1 MYDLGPVLE
10 QPLVRTYSYLTLCLS
25 LPSIAMPFTFNLTA
39 DAPKRPSADAEQ
51 SVAKK
56 PRFSTPSAASL
67 VVMDSIK
74 KPDRPQRLPTAAD
87 LVVCITKVTDKAG
100 DLWENFQNTNCSLWQ
115 IQAASHARVRP

>member
-1 MYDLGPVLE
+1 
-10 QPLVRTYSYLTLCLS
+10 
-25 LPSIAMPFTFNLTA
+25 MPFTFNLTA

-74 KPDRPQRLPTAAD
+74 KPDRPQRLPTTAD
-87 LVVCITKVTDKAG
+87 LVVCITKVTGKAG
-100 DLWENFQNTNCSLWQ
+100 DLWENFQGTNCSLWQ
-115 IQAASHARVRP
+115 IQAASMHDFARNCV